1 MRRLSVR
8 FGVFGVLLLAVL
20 CPVSRAGAPP
30 QSSARNRQT
39 ISFHFADEVNL
50 RVLAEW
56 VSQVTGK
63 AFVYDETFS
72 GTVMLEMP
80 GEIRQDALMPL
91 FETILKLKG
100 FALVPRED
108 LTLIVQREKAKQLE
122 TGMKWTSKPDGSGGE
137 EFINRVVPLRFADAQ
152 SVANAVGH
160 FLSSTDA
167 VFPLPE
173 VHQLAIS
180 DYADNV
186 KRALEM
192 IQRLDTR
199 APRPRVALL
208 PLEHARPDQMVAQLN
223 AAFAQGKTE
232 GGAGPLPAPQ
242 FTADKRTNAVFV
254 VAAEEDLP
262 AIKETVESLDVEAK
276 GPERPVRIY
285 RLRNT
290 KAEDILAILT
300 ELIQDMEQAQPAAEE
315 GEEAEGPF
323 GAAATTSGT
332 GIKVV
337 NDEKNNALVVAATR
351 EEHAWLEDLID
362 QLDKRRPQVLIE
374 GWLVVLND
382 RGTRQLGV
390 ELAARASS
398 GDTSGEA
405 GTFFGLTP
413 VEEETGRRILPPPV
427 GQGATIAILRPEDIS
442 AILKALEE
450 KQHGRVISRPR
461 LLANDNEEA
470 IFTSARQEP
479 FTTVSAI
486 TTSTSTTSFGGYE
499 EAGTELQITP
509 TIYEEDYLFLDI
521 GLSVSNFTGEAR
533 SESIPPPRETN
544 DIETSVTVPD
554 GATIIVGGIVQTQ
567 ERKVVTKVP
576 ILGSIPLLGLLFRS
590 AETNTV
596 ENTLYAF
603 IRPQIFRAQDFSD
616 LKGTSAKTERKAR
629 EISKSI
635 PGPGE

>member
-1 MRRLSVR
+1 VR
-8 FGVFGVLLLAVL
+8 QLRVAIGVFGVLSLAMF
-20 CPVSRAGAPP
+20 CPVSRAAAAP

-56 VSQVTGK
+56 VSQVTGR
-63 AFVYDETFS
+63 AFVYDENFK
-72 GTVMLEMP
+72 GTVMLEIP
-80 GEIRQDALMPL
+80 GEIHQDALMPL
-91 FETILKLKG
+91 FETILKLKN

-108 LTLIVQREKAKQLE
+108 LTLIVRREEAKKLE
-122 TGMKWTSKPDGSGGE
+122 TGIQWERQAEAAGGE
-137 EFINRVVPLRFADAQ
+137 DFINRVVPLKFADAQ
-152 SVANAVGH
+152 AVASAIGH

-167 VFPLPE
+167 VFAFPK

-186 KRALEM
+186 KRAVEM
-192 IQRLDTR
+192 VQRLDRR

-208 PLEHARPDQMVAQLN
+208 PLNYARAEELVAQLN
-223 AAFAQGKTE
+223 AAFAQEKGE
-232 GGAGPLPAPQ
+232 GAAGPLPAPQ

-254 VAAEEDLP
+254 VAAQEDLP
-262 AIKETVESLDVEAK
+262 AIKETVESLDVEAM

-290 KAEDILAILT
+290 KAEDILGILSQ
-300 ELIQDMEQAQPAAEE
+300 LIQDMEQAQPAAQE
-315 GEEAEGPF
+315 GGGAEGPF
-323 GAAATTSGT
+323 GGAATTRT

-337 NDEKNNALVVAATR
+337 EDEKNNALVVAATR
-351 EEHAWLEDLID
+351 EEHEWLKDLID
-362 QLDKRRPQVLIE
+362 ELDRRRPQVLIE

-390 ELAARASS
+390 ELAARAA
-398 GDTSGEA
+398 GGGTSGEA
-405 GTFFGLTP
+405 GTFFGLTSLD
-413 VEEETGRRILPPPV
+413 ETTARRVLPPSI

-461 LLANDNEEA
+461 LLANDNEQA
-470 IFTSARQEP
+470 TFTSARQEP

-499 EAGTELQITP
+499 EAGTSLEITP

-521 GLSVSNFTGEAR
+521 ALSISNFTGEAT
-533 SESIPPPRETN
+533 STSIPPPREEN
-544 DIETSVTVPD
+544 KIETLVTVPD
-554 GATIIVGGIVQTQ
+554 GATIIIGGIVQTHQQ
-567 ERKVVTKVP
+567 EVVTRVP
-576 ILGSIPLLGLLFRS
+576 VLGSIPLLGLLFRS
-590 AETNTV
+590 TEANTV

-616 LKGTSAKTERKAR
+616 LKGTSAWDERKAR
-629 EISKSI
+629 EISEGI